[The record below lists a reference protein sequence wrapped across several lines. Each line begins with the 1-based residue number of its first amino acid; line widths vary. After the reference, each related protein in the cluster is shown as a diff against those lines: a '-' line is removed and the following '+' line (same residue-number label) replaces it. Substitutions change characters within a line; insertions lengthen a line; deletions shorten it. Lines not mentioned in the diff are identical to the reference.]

1 MIRAGKHSGLEYR
14 RTRPRA
20 ADGKE
25 HRRLLMWDRCRKDKG
40 FTLVELLVVIGIIAL
55 LAAILLPVLAQATHA
70 ARAAR
75 CRSRQRQIFQGARM
89 YLNNFDEFFPLAWH
103 EGTGATV
110 ETVTYARFAIQM
122 ATDTNV
128 QFREASESSD
138 KEVEL
143 FENNVQ
149 FWADPAKGKTNYYF
163 SPIAVF
169 KLPDDMTEPYNRHTQ
184 YTELTAQVPSTAMP
198 MLSAVYAAIPD
209 DEAEETSS
217 ETYTGITGGFK
228 SGFVTGGSIH
238 DAFYGV
244 AQTYS
249 GGWNETSDTGT
260 GEERFDYRHNGAINV
275 IFLDGH
281 VDSVKHSHGD
291 RIVKLH
297 DHWNV
302 RTTNAP

>member
-1 MIRAGKHSGLEYR
+1 
-14 RTRPRA
+14 
-20 ADGKE
+20 
-25 HRRLLMWDRCRKDKG
+25 MWDRCQKHKG

-89 YLNNFDEFFPLAWH
+89 YLNNSDEFFPLAWH
-103 EGTGATV
+103 EGTSNGSPTV
-110 ETVTYARFAIQM
+110 ADVTYARFAIQM

-128 QFREASESSD
+128 NFREATESPE

-143 FENNVQ
+143 FENNAQ
-149 FWADPAKGKTNYYF
+149 FWADPAKGLTNYYF

-169 KLPDDMTEPYNRHTQ
+169 KLSDDMVAPYNRHTQ
-184 YTELTAQVPSTAMP
+184 YTELTAKVPSTAMP
-198 MLSAVYAAIPD
+198 MLSGIYAAIPD
-209 DEAEETSS
+209 DEAEETGS
-217 ETYTGITGGFK
+217 ETFSGIANGFEAD
-228 SGFVTGGSIH
+228 FVTEGSVH

-249 GGWNETSDTGT
+249 GGWDIDGDTGT
-260 GEERFDYRHNGAINV
+260 GEERFDFRHNGAINV

-281 VDSVKHSHGD
+281 VDSIKKTHGD

-297 DHWNV
+297 DNWNV